1 MRFALLSKKI
11 PPMSS
16 QKLVKLLSEGNAR
29 FVRQSGT
36 SHAIFEREK
45 DGRIYRA
52 PVIMAKSDLSVTS
65 FFALSAPYSKKMIGQ
80 WTAALIHLDPLG
92 IDHY

>member
-16 QKLVKLLSEGNAR
+16 QKLVKLLSDGNAR

-45 DGRIYRA
+45 GGRIYRA
-52 PVIMAKSDLSVTS
+52 PVIMAKSDLS
-65 FFALSAPYSKKMIGQ
+65 SKYVKLVLKQ
-80 WTAALIHLDPLG
+80 LG
-92 IDHY
+92 FMDEEIDDLMTK

>member
-1 MRFALLSKKI
+1 VAKKI

-16 QKLVKLLSEGNAR
+16 LKFVRLLNQGSAG

-45 DGRIYRA
+45 DGKIYRA
-52 PVIMAKSDLSVTS
+52 PVIMAKGELSPKYMKLVLRQLG
-65 FFALSAPYSKKMIGQ
+65 FADEEID
-80 WTAALIHLDPLG
+80 ALI
-92 IDHY
+92 

>member
-1 MRFALLSKKI
+1 MSKKI

-16 QKLVKLLSEGNAR
+16 QKLVRLLDQGNAR

-45 DGRIYRA
+45 DGRMYRA
-52 PVIMAKSDLSVTS
+52 PVIMAKNDLS
-65 FFALSAPYSKKMIGQ
+65 SKYVRLVFRQLGFTDAEID
-80 WTAALIHLDPLG
+80 ALI
-92 IDHY
+92 

>member
-1 MRFALLSKKI
+1 MSKKI

-16 QKLVKLLSEGNAR
+16 QKLVKILNRGNTR

-45 DGRIYRA
+45 DGRTYRA
-52 PVIMAKSDLSVTS
+52 PVIMAKSDLS
-65 FFALSAPYSKKMIGQ
+65 SKYVKLVLRQLGFTDAEIE
-80 WTAALIHLDPLG
+80 ALI
-92 IDHY
+92 

>member
-1 MRFALLSKKI
+1 VSKKI

-16 QKLVKLLSEGNAR
+16 QKFVKLLNRGDAR

-45 DGRIYRA
+45 DGTIYRA
-52 PVIMAKSDLSVTS
+52 PVIMARSELSPKYMKLV
-65 FFALSAPYSKKMIGQ
+65 LRQ
-80 WTAALIHLDPLG
+80 LG
-92 IDHY
+92 FTDAEIEVLV

>member
-1 MRFALLSKKI
+1 MSKKI

-16 QKLVKLLSEGNAR
+16 QELVKLLSRGNAR
-29 FVRQSGT
+29 FVRQRGT

-52 PVIMAKSDLSVTS
+52 PVIMAKNDLSSKYVKVVLRQLGFS
-65 FFALSAPYSKKMIGQ
+65 DAEVDAL
-80 WTAALIHLDPLG
+80 L
-92 IDHY
+92 

>member
-1 MRFALLSKKI
+1 MSKKI

-16 QKLVKLLSEGNAR
+16 QRFVKLLNRGDAR

-45 DGRIYRA
+45 DGTIYRA
-52 PVIMAKSDLSVTS
+52 PVIMARSELSPKYMKLV
-65 FFALSAPYSKKMIGQ
+65 LRQ
-80 WTAALIHLDPLG
+80 LG
-92 IDHY
+92 FIDAEIEVLV

>member
-1 MRFALLSKKI
+1 VSKKI

-16 QKLVKLLSEGNAR
+16 QRLVKLLNKGNAR

-45 DGRIYRA
+45 NGTIYRA
-52 PVIMAKSDLSVTS
+52 PVVMAKSELSPKYVKL
-65 FFALSAPYSKKMIGQ
+65 ALRQLGF
-80 WTAALIHLDPLG
+80 TDEELDDIIQKFG
-92 IDHY
+92 